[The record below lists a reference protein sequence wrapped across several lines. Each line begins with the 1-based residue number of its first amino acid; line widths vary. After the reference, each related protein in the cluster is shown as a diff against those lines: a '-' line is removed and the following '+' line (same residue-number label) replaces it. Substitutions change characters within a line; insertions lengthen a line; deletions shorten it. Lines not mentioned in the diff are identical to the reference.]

1 MVSDILACVAAHVTF
16 IIYSVLLVLLVAFLL
31 WFAVG
36 WIISCS
42 KAHWR

>member
-16 IIYSVLLVLLVAFLL
+16 IIYSVLLVLLAFLL

-36 WIISCS
+36 WFISCN
-42 KAHWR
+42 KTHWE